1 MTKTTVPE
9 LKSLWSAGFVNLF
22 NATLN
27 TVVTGV
33 AVAAECG
40 VIAADA
46 AIKVVGEQSTK
57 LGVVCAEY
65 CGRPGGADQDD
76 PAIVLEPVVETP
88 VVSGPEDYMAG
99 YATAED
105 YLNRP
110 ALG

>member
-1 MTKTTVPE
+1 MTKTTVVE
-9 LKSLWSAGFVNLF
+9 LKSLWSTGCVSLF
-22 NATLN
+22 HATLN

-33 AVAAECG
+33 AVAAEYS
-40 VIAADA
+40 VLAADA

-57 LGVVCAEY
+57 LGVVCAEHLVVK
-65 CGRPGGADQDD
+65 
-76 PAIVLEPVVETP
+76 PAVEIP

-110 ALG
+110 TLG

>member
-1 MTKTTVPE
+1 MKQNTVAE
-9 LKSLWSAGFVNLF
+9 LKGLWSTGFVSLF
-22 NATLN
+22 HATLN

-33 AVAAECG
+33 AVAVELG
-40 VIAADA
+40 VKTTDA

-88 VVSGPEDYMAG
+88 VVSGPADYMAG